1 MPTEQKPPRVSVG
14 SLIGFFALAY
24 LITWGLS
31 VFSASNLLPFAP
43 PSPLVTFAAVFLHYG
58 PSLAAIIVVAAG
70 GGRAALGAFLKRL
83 GQWRVGWPWY
93 LFLFVYPAVLR
104 LLAVGIDVAL
114 GGRLPTFFGAT
125 DVPAGNPL
133 LLLPIV
139 FLAVM
144 FQAGL
149 AEEIGWRGFGLPG
162 LQQRFSAL
170 TSSLILGIA
179 WCFWHFHPS
188 NLPSLAPLAPWYV
201 FNTIALT
208 IVMTWLFNN
217 TRGSLLIAVLFHTV
231 SNVSDWIVPVMPT
244 IASASGA
251 RPFIIQG
258 VLVWLTALTVIVIH
272 GPENLSRK
280 HRRFGSLTAQGR
292 ANPIE

>member
-1 MPTEQKPPRVSVG
+1 MPTDQKPRRVSTV

-31 VFSASNLLPFAP
+31 VFGASNLLPFAL
-43 PSPLVTFAAVFLHYG
+43 PSPLVTFALASLHYG

-70 GGRAALGAFLKRL
+70 GGRTDLGALLKRL
-83 GQWRVGWPWY
+83 GQWQVGWPWY
-93 LFLFVYPAVLR
+93 LFLFFYPVVLR
-104 LLAVGIDVAL
+104 LLTVAIDVAL

-133 LLLPIV
+133 LLLPLV
-139 FLAVM
+139 FLGVM

-149 AEEIGWRGFGLPG
+149 AEEVGWRGFGLPG

-170 TSSLILGIA
+170 TSSLILGVA
-179 WCFWHFHPS
+179 WCFWHFHPA
-188 NLPSLAPLAPWYV
+188 NLRLLAPLTPWYI
-201 FNTIALT
+201 FNVIPLA

-244 IASASGA
+244 IASASGV

-258 VLVWLTALTVIVIH
+258 VLVWLTAFTVVIIY

-280 HRRFGSLTAQGR
+280 HRRFAF
-292 ANPIE
+292 E

>member
-1 MPTEQKPPRVSVG
+1 MPVDQKTRRVSAV

-31 VFSASNLLPFAP
+31 VFGAPNLLPLALP
-43 PSPLVTFAAVFLHYG
+43 PPLVTFAAVSLHYG

-70 GGRAALGAFLKRL
+70 GGRAGLGALLRRL

-93 LFLFVYPAVLR
+93 LFLFFYPVVLR
-104 LLAVGIDVAL
+104 LLTVAIDVAL

-149 AEEIGWRGFGLPG
+149 AEEVGWRGFGLPG

-170 TSSLILGIA
+170 TSSVILGA
-179 WCFWHFHPS
+179 VWCFWHFHPA
-188 NLPSLAPLAPWYV
+188 NLPLLAPLTPWYI
-201 FNTIALT
+201 FNTIPLA

-244 IASASGA
+244 IASASGV

-258 VLVWLTALTVIVIH
+258 VLVWLTAVAVVIIY

-280 HRRFGSLTAQGR
+280 HRRFAF
-292 ANPIE
+292 E